1 MSRDDIVKM
10 AREAGMHLDDLYLYT
25 SDLGAHVDAMAR
37 FAALVA
43 AHERE
48 ECAKVCDRYEAEHW
62 RGYKSNDPSERAN
75 PHTEGL
81 SDGAGECA
89 ASIRARGTT

>member
-1 MSRDDIVKM
+1 MTDRDLIIAW
-10 AREAGMHLDDLYLYT
+10 AREAHGPITGKWWDMDTAALQ
-25 SDLGAHVDAMAR
+25 R
-37 FAALVA
+37 FASLVA

-48 ECAKVCDRYEAEHW
+48 QCARVCDRYEAEHW

-89 ASIRARGTT
+89 AAIRGRAEK